1 MKQMTL
7 YFVTSVAGLT
17 VCGLLVLRHA
27 CRTAPLMPPSYDP
40 PTPLQR
46 NRERGNR
53 SQERSRPACRTGG
66 TPSATANRRLMGI
79 LRREELKQ
87 RPWEGRN

>member
-40 PTPLQR
+40 PAPL
-46 NRERGNR
+46 
-53 SQERSRPACRTGG
+53 
-66 TPSATANRRLMGI
+66 
-79 LRREELKQ
+79 LRYT
-87 RPWEGRN
+87 

>member
-1 MKQMTL
+1 MKQLTL

-40 PTPLQR
+40 PAPLLRSREWR
-46 NRERGNR
+46 NRC
-53 SQERSRPACRTGG
+53 QERSRPGCRTVCM
-66 TPSATANRRLMGI
+66 PSATANRRLMGI